1 MEQENLKDNIRADFP
16 VLNKKILKNDL
27 VYFDTAASAQKPSV
41 VIKELSEFYSYH
53 YSNVSR
59 GVHTLC
65 VEATFKYEEARK
77 KIQKFINAKS
87 VNEIIFTKN
96 ATESIN
102 LVAQSYCRRFLKSG
116 DEIILSV
123 MEHHSNL
130 LPWFFLRDNYG
141 IVLKFINVDDNGDLD
156 LIHFESL
163 ISKKTKLVAVT
174 HLSNVFGTITDEKLV
189 KISRANNLHILLDG
203 CQSISHIK
211 VDMQKLDCDFYV
223 FSGHKIYGPS
233 GIGVLYGKENLLDEL
248 PPFLGGGGMINE
260 VNLDG
265 ATFAGLPGKFE
276 AGTPPLVEAYGLGV
290 AIDYVDNIGMEK
302 IEQYEKMLTV
312 YADKKMSE
320 LDFVNIY
327 SKSKNKTSI
336 ISFNLEK
343 IHAHEVASFL
353 DVQGIAVRAGHHCCQ
368 PLMKILNVVAT
379 SRLSFGIYNN
389 KQEIDY
395 FIDALIKCNNFF
407 SVK

>member
-1 MEQENLKDNIRADFP
+1 M
-16 VLNKKILKNDL
+16 
-27 VYFDTAASAQKPSV
+27 
-41 VIKELSEFYSYH
+41 
-53 YSNVSR
+53 
-59 GVHTLC
+59 
-65 VEATFKYEEARK
+65 
-77 KIQKFINAKS
+77 
-87 VNEIIFTKN
+87 
-96 ATESIN
+96 
-102 LVAQSYCRRFLKSG
+102 
-116 DEIILSV
+116 
-123 MEHHSNL
+123 
-130 LPWFFLRDNYG
+130 
-141 IVLKFINVDDNGDLD
+141 
-156 LIHFESL
+156 
-163 ISKKTKLVAVT
+163 
-174 HLSNVFGTITDEKLV
+174 
-189 KISRANNLHILLDG
+189 HILLDG
-203 CQSISHIK
+203 WQSISHIK

-368 PLMKILNVVAT
+368 PLMKILNVCLLYT
-379 SRLSFGIYNN
+379 S
-389 KQEIDY
+389 
-395 FIDALIKCNNFF
+395 DACRRAI
-407 SVK
+407 

>member
-1 MEQENLKDNIRADFP
+1 M
-16 VLNKKILKNDL
+16 
-27 VYFDTAASAQKPSV
+27 
-41 VIKELSEFYSYH
+41 
-53 YSNVSR
+53 
-59 GVHTLC
+59 
-65 VEATFKYEEARK
+65 
-77 KIQKFINAKS
+77 
-87 VNEIIFTKN
+87 
-96 ATESIN
+96 
-102 LVAQSYCRRFLKSG
+102 
-116 DEIILSV
+116 
-123 MEHHSNL
+123 
-130 LPWFFLRDNYG
+130 
-141 IVLKFINVDDNGDLD
+141 
-156 LIHFESL
+156 
-163 ISKKTKLVAVT
+163 
-174 HLSNVFGTITDEKLV
+174 
-189 KISRANNLHILLDG
+189 HILLDG

-407 SVK
+407 SAK